1 MLAVSG
7 RCESVLEGFCL
18 MQEFSTE
25 EILER
30 MQNKVL
36 AERQASNVS
45 DVNK

>member
-1 MLAVSG
+1 MLAVSAF
-7 RCESVLEGFCL
+7 CESVLEGYCL

-30 MQNKVL
+30 MQNKML
-36 AERQASNVS
+36 AERQPSDVS